1 MRPSN
6 FNFFLLKVGA
16 YHRAAYHFDQYIK
29 EIERAEPS
37 SCNYISSLLK
47 IYGKLEEPDLVIGAA
62 AVRKTEPEVGDLILL
77 HKATGQFQV
86 GTIIC

>member
-1 MRPSN
+1 M
-6 FNFFLLKVGA
+6 
-16 YHRAAYHFDQYIK
+16 
-29 EIERAEPS
+29 
-37 SCNYISSLLK
+37 
-47 IYGKLEEPDLVIGAA
+47 VIGAA

>member
-1 MRPSN
+1 MHQ
-6 FNFFLLKVGA
+6 VAA
-16 YHRAAYHFDQYIK
+16 YHRSAYHFDLHIR
-29 EIERAEPS
+29 EIRRAEPTS
-37 SCNYISSLLK
+37 NKNYISSLLK
-47 IYGKLEEPDLVIGAA
+47 IYGRLEEPDLVIGAA